1 MSKIDFFKRGYIK
14 ICRYFFRKKYLP
26 VMAGPLKGYLWS
38 TSGSYEYILGNYE
51 DPEVLKTFLS
61 WLKTGSVYYDIG
73 SNTGFYALT
82 ANRVI
87 KSGKIYAFEPLPSV
101 RQTFED
107 HIRLNSKLMGNNNIS
122 ILPFAVA
129 DAEKQVQF
137 SNNIMQTDGNTYI
150 KESPV
155 FSSAK
160 NKITVQCYSVDDLL
174 QQGYDKPDI
183 IKIDAEGH
191 ELNVLKGA
199 IEIIGKS
206 KPPIAIELSG
216 GVSRITETVEFLK
229 TLGYAHFSAPKR
241 DIDRN
246 SIFTRASEFT
256 AKVSGRRRPVQF
268 RKIENYIFDDYPM
281 VLVQHKDNLLAV
293 DGTTPA

>member
-1 MSKIDFFKRGYIK
+1 M
-14 ICRYFFRKKYLP
+14 
-26 VMAGPLKGYLWS
+26 
-38 TSGSYEYILGNYE
+38 GNYE

-82 ANRVI
+82 ANQVI
-87 KSGKIYAFEPLPSV
+87 QSGKIYAFEPLLSV

-107 HIRLNSKLMGNNNIS
+107 HIKLNSKLMGNNNIS
-122 ILPFAVA
+122 LLPFAIA

-160 NKITVQCYSVDDLL
+160 NKITVQCYSLDGLL

-183 IKIDAEGH
+183 IKIDAEGA
-191 ELNVLKGA
+191 EYDILQGA
-199 IEIIGKS
+199 ANS
-206 KPPIAIELSG
+206 LQQYKPNILLATHDWHLPGVKDKCVNFLQQLGYHLQHTGYYNKQLEGLDDYIAIHQ
-216 GVSRITETVEFLK
+216 SRL
-229 TLGYAHFSAPKR
+229 
-241 DIDRN
+241 
-246 SIFTRASEFT
+246 
-256 AKVSGRRRPVQF
+256 
-268 RKIENYIFDDYPM
+268 
-281 VLVQHKDNLLAV
+281 
-293 DGTTPA
+293 